1 MIKRM
6 TKYTF
11 VLFHEDVEGFL
22 SNLMDLGV
30 VDITRS
36 KRSVDA
42 VSKDKFDEIERC
54 HRLVK
59 RLESAYSNL
68 IADYEKEKQGYAA
81 PASLNIDGVVYSNSS
96 NNEEVVKVV
105 TNKLNRLDSLKIALK
120 NATHSLSESKPWGEF
135 NLLDIERIK
144 ELGLACNFYTVSNKR
159 YSSEWESK
167 YAIQILNEENNNV
180 YFIVVGDNKG
190 FPVPSAK
197 FPAKP
202 ASVIESEIADIESE
216 IAKTEAEILFLNSL
230 KDKIDSYSAE
240 LFSNLDVYLAKQG
253 SKKEAEETIVVFE
266 GFAPTEIDEKV
277 ASFLNDNSVYYFSD
291 AAKTEDNP
299 PIQLKNN
306 FFAKLYEPIGELY
319 MLPTYGELD
328 LTLFFAPFYMLFFGL
343 CLGDMGYG
351 LVLVLTGLFVNFK
364 VKEYANYGKLV
375 AWLGLG
381 SIIMPALNGTFFGA
395 KIYDLFPAFGD
406 LRNVLFDDMKMFWF
420 AIIFGIVQIVFAR
433 IVNAIYRMK
442 NEGFTAGLGNIGWAV
457 LITWVSFW
465 YYYNQIGATMPA
477 WAGPF
482 VWVGLALIVLFSSD
496 SKNIIIRIF
505 KGTTSLYDV
514 TGVFGDTL
522 SYIRLFGL
530 GTAGGILGYVVN
542 SVAVQLG
549 AIPYLGWF
557 FMVLM
562 LVVGHTAVL
571 MLSSLGAFVHPMRLT
586 FVEFYKNAGF
596 EGGGR
601 EYSPLKRSRK

>member
-1 MIKRM
+1 MIKKM

-11 VLFHEDVEGFL
+11 VLFHQDVEGFL
-22 SNLMDLGV
+22 SGLQDLGV

-36 KRSVDA
+36 KRSVDT
-42 VSKDKFDEIERC
+42 VSKDKFDEIEKCR
-54 HRLVK
+54 RLASK
-59 RLESAYSNL
+59 LESVHNSITEELKKGKNSYT
-68 IADYEKEKQGYAA
+68 A
-81 PASLNIDGVVYSNSS
+81 PASLDIDGNTFSTATNDK
-96 NNEEVVKVV
+96 EVVEIISL
-105 TNKLNRLDSLKIALK
+105 KLSALDSLKIALK
-120 NATHSLSESKPWGEF
+120 NAVQSLAEAKPWGEF
-135 NLLDIERIK
+135 DHSDITRIN
-144 ELGLACNFYTVSNKR
+144 ELGLACNFYIVSNKR
-159 YSSEWESK
+159 YDADWEK
-167 YAIQILNEENNNV
+167 NYAIKILNDDSSNV
-180 YFIVVGDNKG
+180 YFVVVGDNKG
-190 FPVPSAK
+190 FPVSPVK
-197 FPAKP
+197 FPAKA
-202 ASVIESEIADIESE
+202 ASAIESEIASIESD
-216 IAKTEAEILFLNSL
+216 IDKTKTEILFLNSL
-230 KDKIDSYSAE
+230 KGKIDSYSAE
-240 LFSNLDVYLAKQG
+240 LFSDLDVYLAKYA

-277 ASFLNDNSVYYFSD
+277 TSFLKGNNAYYFTE
-291 AAKTEDNP
+291 AAKKEDNP

-351 LVLVLTGLFVNFK
+351 LVLVLAGLYVNFRM
-364 VKEYANYGKLV
+364 KEYANYGKLV
-375 AWLGLG
+375 AWLGFG

-433 IVNAIYRMK
+433 ILNAIYRMK
-442 NEGFTAGLGNIGWAV
+442 HEGFTAGLGNIGWAI
-457 LITWVSFW
+457 LITWISFW
-465 YYYNQIGATMPA
+465 YYYDQIGATMPA

-482 VWVGLALIVLFSSD
+482 VWVGLALILLFSSD
-496 SKNIIIRIF
+496 SKNIIVRIF
-505 KGTTSLYDV
+505 KGTTSLYDI

-549 AIPYLGWF
+549 GIPYLGWF
-557 FMVLM
+557 FMILM
-562 LVVGHTAVL
+562 LVVGHLAVL
-571 MLSSLGAFVHPMRLT
+571 LLSSLGAFVHPMRLT

-601 EYSPLKRSRK
+601 EYSPLKRNKK